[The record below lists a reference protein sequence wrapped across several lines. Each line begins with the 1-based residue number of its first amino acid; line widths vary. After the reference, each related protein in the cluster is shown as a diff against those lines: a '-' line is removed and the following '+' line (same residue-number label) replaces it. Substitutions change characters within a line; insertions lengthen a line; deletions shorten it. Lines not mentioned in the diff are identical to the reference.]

1 MVMRVIVGA
10 LCTPSFI
17 NIKIN
22 EESQLPRLTFFIEV
36 LMKCVIHIKK
46 KEKLFVDISADTK

>member
-22 EESQLPRLTFFIEV
+22 EESQLPRLTFFI
-36 LMKCVIHIKK
+36 
-46 KEKLFVDISADTK
+46 